1 MGIHLWVSINR
12 SGDRMHYAFGRNL
25 HETII
30 IIVQDLTD
38 RSLLSD
44 CAELISFKFNLGFK
58 CSLICGS
65 V

>member
-1 MGIHLWVSINR
+1 
-12 SGDRMHYAFGRNL
+12 MHYAFGRNL